1 MKERRTKT
9 QILVD
14 ILRLVHRKGG
24 KAKSTHILYG
34 ANLSHKRLKMYLDAL
49 IENGFLEMM
58 TERGHIYYRITK
70 KGLQF
75 IVEYRKIQEITDAF
89 GVPI

>member
-1 MKERRTKT
+1 MKERRSKL

-14 ILRLVHRKGG
+14 ILRVVQRKGG

-34 ANLSHKRLKMYLDAL
+34 ANLSHKRLKMHLDML
-49 IENGFLEMM
+49 LENEFLEM
-58 TERGHIYYRITK
+58 TSLKGRTYYKITP
-70 KGLQF
+70 KGVKF

-89 GVPI
+89 GLSI